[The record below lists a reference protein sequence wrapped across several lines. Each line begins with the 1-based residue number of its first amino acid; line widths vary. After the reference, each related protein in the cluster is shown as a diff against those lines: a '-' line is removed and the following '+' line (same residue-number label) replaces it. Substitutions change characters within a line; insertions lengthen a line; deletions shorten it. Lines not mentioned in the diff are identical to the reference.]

1 MLPREQDQW
10 FNTAYWIAMNR
21 PFFYKAVVFVILFG
35 TAIMWGI
42 GGVLWFNYLIDT
54 PKYNRMM
61 AVLFDQ
67 VIDYKGAHNRS
78 VPKPLVISE
87 ETALISSGT
96 KADAVARISNPNSKW
111 HIAELEYQ
119 FTVNGV
125 AGPVEKTWILPND
138 ERYVASFL
146 IPANIDLKKNNGL
159 DKEKQLTVKLAI
171 KNIRW
176 QRLRAD
182 QIKMPMFEFK
192 SQPSD
197 GNIFSASIANR
208 TILSFWNVGV
218 YMIRYWRGSE
228 LTGEKERIIGAK
240 FLSLDQV
247 LALKIRNFSIVW
259 ESDPRTSRT
268 VLEGEVDPYNPDSL
282 MPFDQGGTTQ
292 IFNL

>member
-42 GGVLWFNYLIDT
+42 GGLLWFNYLIDT
-54 PKYNRMM
+54 TKCNRMM
-61 AVLFDQ
+61 AGMFDQ
-67 VIDYKGAHNRS
+67 VIDYKSAHNRS

-111 HIAELEYQ
+111 HITELEYQ

-125 AGPVEKTWILPND
+125 AGPV
-138 ERYVASFL
+138 
-146 IPANIDLKKNNGL
+146 KKISEFG
-159 DKEKQLTVKLAI
+159 KENKLTAKLAI
-171 KNIRW
+171 KNIKW
-176 QRLRAD
+176 QRLRAEPV
-182 QIKMPMFEFK
+182 KMPMFEFK
-192 SQPSD
+192 IRPSD
-197 GNIFSASIANR
+197 GNIFSAEITNK

-218 YMIRYWRGSE
+218 YMMRYGRGSE

-247 LALKIRNFSIVW
+247 PALKTRDFSIAW
-259 ESDPRTSRT
+259 
-268 VLEGEVDPYNPDSL
+268 G
-282 MPFDQGGTTQ
+282 
-292 IFNL
+292 

>member
-35 TAIMWGI
+35 AAIACGI
-42 GGVLWFNYLIDT
+42 GGLLWFNYLIDT

-61 AVLFDQ
+61 AGMFDQ
-67 VIDYKGAHNRS
+67 AIDYKSAHNRS
-78 VPKPLVISE
+78 VPKPLIISE

-96 KADAVARISNPNSKW
+96 KADAIAKITNPNPKW
-111 HIAELEYQ
+111 LITELEYQ

-146 IPANIDLKKNNGL
+146 IPANIDLKKISEFG
-159 DKEKQLTVKLAI
+159 KENKLTAKLAI
-171 KNIRW
+171 RNIKW
-176 QRLRAD
+176 QRLRAELV
-182 QIKMPMFEFK
+182 KMPMFEFK

-197 GNIFSASIANR
+197 GNIFSASIANK
-208 TILSFWNVGV
+208 TILSFWNVGA
-218 YMIRYWRGSE
+218 YMIRYGRGSE
-228 LTGEKERIIGAK
+228 LTGEKERIVGAK

-247 LALKIRNFSIVW
+247 LALKTRNFSIVW

-282 MPFDQGGTTQ
+282 MPFDQGGATQ
-292 IFNL
+292 IF

>member
-42 GGVLWFNYLIDT
+42 GALLWFNYLIDT

-61 AVLFDQ
+61 AGMFDQ
-67 VIDYKGAHNRS
+67 VIDYKSAHNRS
-78 VPKPLVISE
+78 VPKPLIISE

-96 KADAVARISNPNSKW
+96 KADAIAKITNPNPKW
-111 HIAELEYQ
+111 LITELEYQ

-125 AGPVEKTWILPND
+125 AGPAEKTWILPND

-146 IPANIDLKKNNGL
+146 IPANIDLKKISEFG
-159 DKEKQLTVKLAI
+159 KENKLTAKLAI
-171 KNIRW
+171 RNIKW
-176 QRLRAD
+176 QRLRAEPV
-182 QIKMPMFEFK
+182 KMPMFEFK

-197 GNIFSASIANR
+197 GNIFSASIANM

-218 YMIRYWRGSE
+218 YMIRYGRGSE
-228 LTGEKERIIGAK
+228 LTGEKERIVGAK

-247 LALKIRNFSIVW
+247 LALKTRNFSIVW

-292 IFNL
+292 IFN

>member
-1 MLPREQDQW
+1 
-10 FNTAYWIAMNR
+10 
-21 PFFYKAVVFVILFG
+21 
-35 TAIMWGI
+35 
-42 GGVLWFNYLIDT
+42 LIDT

-61 AVLFDQ
+61 AGMFDQ
-67 VIDYKGAHNRS
+67 VIDYKSAHNRS
-78 VPKPLVISE
+78 VPKPLIISE

-96 KADAVARISNPNSKW
+96 KADAVARISNPNPKW

-125 AGPVEKTWILPND
+125 AGPAEKTWILPND

-192 SQPSD
+192 NQPSD
-197 GNIFSASIANR
+197 GNIFSASIANK

-218 YMIRYWRGSE
+218 YMIRYGRGSE
-228 LTGEKERIIGAK
+228 LTGEKERIVGAK

-247 LALKIRNFSIVW
+247 LALKTRDFSIAW
-259 ESDPRTSRT
+259 ESNSGTVRT
-268 VLEGEVDPYNPDSL
+268 VLEGETDPYNPDNL
-282 MPFDQGGTTQ
+282 MPFDQGDAAQ
-292 IFNL
+292 DF

>member
-42 GGVLWFNYLIDT
+42 GGLLWFNYLIDT

-61 AVLFDQ
+61 AGMFDQ
-67 VIDYKGAHNRS
+67 VIDYKSAHNRS
-78 VPKPLVISE
+78 VPKPLIISE

-96 KADAVARISNPNSKW
+96 KADAIAKITNPNPKW
-111 HIAELEYQ
+111 RITELEYQ

-125 AGPVEKTWILPND
+125 AGPAEKTWILPND

-182 QIKMPMFEFK
+182 QIKIPMFEFK

-197 GNIFSASIANR
+197 GNIFSASIANK

-218 YMIRYWRGSE
+218 YMIRYGRGSE
-228 LTGEKERIIGAK
+228 LTGEKERIVGAK

-247 LALKIRNFSIVW
+247 LALKTRNFSIVW
-259 ESDPRTSRT
+259 ESDPGTSRT

-282 MPFDQGGTTQ
+282 MPFDRGDAAQD
-292 IFNL
+292 F